1 MRLRPSPGV
10 LIALAVAAAACGG
23 QAALAQTTP
32 PTSGAFVNAPSI
44 PGVSTNLSLV
54 QQLLESAGQLEQS
67 TLSAGGANLSANISR
82 LNPSASASGG
92 GASASTG
99 SSGR

>member
-23 QAALAQTTP
+23 QAALAADDPAHVGRLRERTLD
-32 PTSGAFVNAPSI
+32 

-54 QQLLESAGQLEQS
+54 QQLLDLAGQLEQS
-67 TLSAGGANLSANISR
+67 ALSAGGANLSANISR